1 MNTSTPEQSLNP
13 KARAAGLFWLIT
25 FITGAFAM
33 YIGGR
38 FVVSG
43 NAAATAANILT
54 NESAFRVGT
63 AGNLIATIGYLLAT
77 ILVYELLK
85 PYNRTVSLVAAVF
98 SLLGCALGAIVSL
111 LNLAPL
117 ALLKGSAYLGVFTT
131 EQLQALALTSLGL
144 ALRANDVGLVFFGLH
159 ISLVGY
165 LIVAS
170 GLVPRVIGVL
180 LMIGGAFYELSSF
193 GSFLAVPL
201 VKTLFPLILL
211 PAFFAELVLCLWL
224 LIKGVNARTA
234 GRADNGPPAAHLA
247 QSLT

>member
-1 MNTSTPEQSLNP
+1 MNNSTSEQSLNS

-25 FITGAFAM
+25 FVTGAFAM

-38 FVVSG
+38 FVVNG
-43 NAAATAANILT
+43 NAAATAANILS
-54 NESAFRVGT
+54 NESAFRIGT

-85 PYNRTVSLVAAVF
+85 PVNRTVSLVAAVF
-98 SLLGCALGAIVSL
+98 SLLGCGLGAVVSL

-117 ALLKGSAYLGVFTT
+117 ALLKGSAYVAAFTT
-131 EQLQALALTSLGL
+131 EQLQALALTSLNLG
-144 ALRANDVGLVFFGLH
+144 LRANDVGLVFFGLH
-159 ISLVGY
+159 IGLVGY

-193 GSFLAVPL
+193 GSFLAVPF
-201 VKTLFPLILL
+201 VRSLFPLILL
-211 PAFFAELVLCLWL
+211 PALFAELVLCLWL
-224 LIKGVNARTA
+224 LIRGVSARSAT
-234 GRADNGPPAAHLA
+234 GADNGPPTA
-247 QSLT
+247 QLTRSLV